1 MRIQGSDN
9 NYNFQGLFWL
19 RALAREHYESAR
31 QILIVNSG
39 YRITLRH

>member
-1 MRIQGSDN
+1 MRIQGSNN

-19 RALAREHYESAR
+19 KAPSRGHYESTR

-39 YRITLRH
+39 